1 MTNSKDNKPRNNEK
15 LYTRID
21 KNRKRNKLL
30 YIYVCVR
37 ENVGYLLAILP
48 DILKSR
54 DPMALVMDDTNSGT
68 IRHFS
73 IL

>member
-1 MTNSKDNKPRNNEK
+1 MC
-15 LYTRID
+15 
-21 KNRKRNKLL
+21 
-30 YIYVCVR
+30 VCVR